1 MEQRQHFG
9 LRKSKAAKTLC
20 GAILSTFLLLSA
32 QIAHADENT
41 SPNTTT
47 EPTQT
52 TSTTME
58 TSASVA
64 NSGSTATTNLD
75 ATQPLTVVAE
85 STASVSPVATSEAST
100 TPVATSTAPSTEVS
114 TAPVATNTEANTAPS
129 TEVSAAPVATNTDAN
144 TVPVT
149 ENTEAT
155 APKVR
160 SRRSAESIDVTF
172 TTDNADKTIT
182 ATSSTE
188 TPAQINEL
196 PPHVFNINASGV
208 GEIPEN
214 SYVEVTVKTN
224 SELKK
229 YNNENPLKKGFK
241 ATGYTTNEDDYTG
254 STQTAKINISGLS
267 AGTQKQFIVEPNNI
281 TGSFPVS
288 SNFARVTTYKLVV
301 DGVVKNEKT
310 ITETFIP
317 KEPKISL
324 DTSNPNSLLRIK
336 MPGKPDRDVYSSADD
351 IVTLLG
357 KRNYGKYK
365 VTLPKTV
372 KLPTYSKYE
381 IPGTTNTEYIIPQN
395 VFNTSGFTSD
405 ITADT
410 ESDAVKELNAN
421 PDAQAI
427 THPVTVAYYYSDK
440 PFTNDDLTSTPFVT
454 TSDIIT
460 TKINILNPGEGHVK
474 VNFKL
479 NDNEVSVL
487 ETPYKNEAVATLDNG
502 TEAEPTNAVLIPKI
516 QLTLNTEDKPF
527 ENYVF
532 EATGVDNR
540 KSDSRTRTGGN
551 SNIEN
556 LRFTVYNADTNEEL
570 GVTRLNSPSHGRLSI
585 PTTVKKIRIEANDTA
600 KLGYLSDSD
609 LLQLNYR
616 VSFNTTVQK
625 ALDWKLDM
633 DKTLSTKTATRF
645 RMDILDDNNNP
656 AATAFQT
663 LDILNGPAVIQ
674 ATNNT
679 LVRFA
684 PEDIKVDGAV
694 PIKVSKLLSKSFYL
708 TSILNTYTKVYV
720 KAPDGLINGTKDADG
735 YIELTTD
742 KIGEESAAS
751 VSALGDDTFADVSAT
766 DPGSYKY
773 GFVKLPLNLPAGN
786 HEYQIKVKLVPQ
798 EPVRTLSATDTIGN
812 EPSEA
817 TYTIYTYDSR
827 TQVVS
832 SQMGYETQ
840 VGDKV
845 AVEDYTKGITARTTI
860 MNFTDNPITEMQAI
874 SYIPKQGLE
883 KSTVSTTL
891 KDAIVAKPGWKI
903 QYTTGAITGDYSQD
917 RNLTFTDTVSDYSKV
932 TAIKF
937 SSTEAVKSMS
947 GASFDIPLSTSN
959 LANVD
964 DIINYRS
971 VLLTPNDVVLS
982 SPVSATPVIGNVV
995 YHFIDS
1001 ATNKELREPEEHPM
1015 KLAGN
1020 SDSYTYPDKAQFT
1033 VDGVTKTYHLQNA
1046 TEPETVINGTTHVKR
1061 YYNKAETTVQVRY
1074 VWDSSLSDDHVNF
1087 LVNDLM
1093 SERRMSIGS
1102 VYKPRDFKINSYLNL
1117 KFPENTAAT
1126 IPAVDDYGIARFAVD
1141 LASDPVTFTYV
1152 RTEVTRSSDLESQIS
1167 TENYNGLQPKDFTT
1181 TDEMGNVTVTHY
1193 YKVEYGNFVEH
1204 FVDENGNKIADDYTT
1219 PNGLAGYTILT
1230 TSKAYQNYDV
1240 LGERADWMYAPEK
1253 PKTITVGDVEYT
1265 YVRQDKD
1272 EPIKIEQGTQEVT
1285 YIYKRHNGRII
1296 QRFVDTEGNELQAQ
1310 TTTGLLPIGPLAT
1323 PLTHPSE
1330 ITHDGYVYKF
1340 INQDKVDPTE
1350 IKAEDT
1356 IVTYVYGTSSIPN
1369 EAPVTDKPELQVTRY
1384 VDESGKEIK
1393 DMDKGLQPKADI
1405 SGYTYDHTDEVPSVR
1420 THVYKVFVSEVPNE
1434 APVTDKPE
1442 LQVTRYVDES
1452 GKEIKDMDKGLQ
1464 PKADI
1469 SGYTY
1474 NHTDEVPG
1482 VRTHVYNVFV
1492 SEIPNEAPVTDK
1504 PELQVTRYVDE
1515 SGKEIKDMDKGL
1527 QPKADISGYTYNHT
1541 DEVPGVRTHVYNV
1554 FVSEIPNEAPVTDKP
1569 ELQVTR
1575 YVDESGKEIKDM
1587 DKGLQPKADISGY
1600 TYNHTDDVPGVRTH
1614 VYNVFVSEVP
1624 NEAPVTDK
1632 PELQV
1637 TRYVDESGKEIKD
1650 MDKGLQPKADISGY
1664 TYNHTDEVPGVR
1676 THVYN
1681 VFVSEIPNDAP
1692 VTDKPELQV
1701 TRYVDE
1707 SGKEIKDMDKGLQ
1720 PKANISGY
1728 TYNHT
1733 DDVPGVRTHVY
1744 NVFVSEIP
1752 NDAPVTDKPE
1762 LQVTRYVDETGKEIK
1777 DIDKGLQ
1784 PKADI
1789 SGYTYNHTDEVPGVR
1804 THVYNVFVSE
1814 IPNEAPVTDKPE
1826 LQVTRYVD
1834 ESGKEIKDMDKGLQ
1848 PKANISGY
1856 TYNHTDEVPGVRTHV
1871 YNVFVSE
1878 IPNEAPV
1885 TDKPEL
1891 QVTRYVD
1898 ETGKEIKDMDKGL
1911 QPKADISGYTY
1922 DHTDE
1927 VPGVRTHVYKVIPET
1942 PKVPETPKHDEPKVP
1957 ETPKREEPKVPET
1970 QVPETPKATQQ
1981 VASTTPTE
1989 LPHTGDMSEIG
2000 TTILGMWSLMGA
2012 SLLVAGKKRK
2022 D

>member
-20 GAILSTFLLLSA
+20 GAILSTFLVLSA

-114 TAPVATNTEANTAPS
+114 TAPVATNTEANTAP
-129 TEVSAAPVATNTDAN
+129 
-144 TVPVT
+144 VT

-172 TTDNADKTIT
+172 TTDNTDKTIT
-182 ATSSTE
+182 ATSSTD
-188 TPAQINEL
+188 TPAKINEL

-229 YNNENPLKKGFK
+229 YNNDNPLINSFR
-241 ATGYTTNEDDYTG
+241 ATGYTTNKDDYQG

-267 AGTQKQFIVEPNNI
+267 AGTQKQFIVAPNGI
-281 TGSFPVS
+281 TESFPVS

-317 KEPKISL
+317 KEPKISITT
-324 DTSNPNSLLRIK
+324 DRHNSLLRGK
-336 MPGKPDRDVYSSADD
+336 TPGKPDKDVYRSGSDT
-351 IVTLLG
+351 VTLIG

-372 KLPTYSKYE
+372 KLPDYTQYE
-381 IPGTTNTEYIIPQN
+381 IPGTTDTEYIIPQE
-395 VFNTSGFTSD
+395 VFNTAGFNSSL
-405 ITADT
+405 IANT

-421 PDAQAI
+421 PDAKSI
-427 THPVTVAYYYSDK
+427 THPVTVSYYYSDT
-440 PFTNDDLTSTPFVT
+440 PFVNDELASTPFVT

-460 TKINILNPGEGHVK
+460 TDIDVLNPGKGHVK
-474 VNFKL
+474 VNFTLK
-479 NDNEVSVL
+479 NDEVSVL
-487 ETPYKNEAVATLDNG
+487 DTPYDNTAIAKLDNG
-502 TEAEPTNAVLIPKI
+502 KPDKPETAVQIPKI
-516 QLTLNTEDKPF
+516 QLTLNTDDKPL

-532 EATGVDNR
+532 KAIGFANEQ
-540 KSDSRTRTGGN
+540 SDSRVNGYN
-551 SNIEN
+551 PNISS
-556 LRFTVYNADTNEEL
+556 LRVTVYNADTNENL
-570 GVTRLNSPSHGRLSI
+570 GTVLLTQDLNI
-585 PTTVKKIRIEANDTA
+585 PTTVKKLRIETNNTA

-609 LLQLNYR
+609 LLGLHYQ
-616 VSFNTTVQK
+616 VSFNTPVQK

-645 RMDILDDNNNP
+645 RMDILDDTNNP

-663 LDILNGPAVIQ
+663 LDILNGPAVVQ
-674 ATNNT
+674 ATDKS
-679 LVRFA
+679 LVMFT
-684 PEDIKVDGAV
+684 PEDTYIDSGI
-694 PIKVSKLLSKSFYL
+694 PIKVSKLLSNSKQL
-708 TSILNTYTKVYV
+708 GAILNNYTKVYI
-720 KAPDGLINGTKDADG
+720 KAPDELVSGLKNRTKDVDG
-735 YIELTTD
+735 YIELTN
-742 KIGEESAAS
+742 KIGRKIAS
-751 VSALGDDTFADVSAT
+751 SIAELGVTTFTDVSVT
-766 DPGSYKY
+766 DSGTYQY
-773 GFVKLPLNLPAGN
+773 GYIGLPLKLPAGN

-860 MNFTDNPITEMQAI
+860 MNFTDNPIADMQAI

-891 KDAIVAKPGWKI
+891 KDAIAAKPGWKI
-903 QYTTGAITGDYSQD
+903 QYTTDTITGNYSQD

-937 SSTEAVKSMS
+937 LSTDVVKSMS
-947 GASFDIPLSTSN
+947 GASFDIPLSTGN

-1001 ATNKELREPEEHPM
+1001 ATNKELREPEEHPI
-1015 KLAGN
+1015 KLVGD
-1020 SDSYTYPDKAQFT
+1020 SDSYIYPKKAPFT

-1046 TEPETVINGTTHVKR
+1046 TASETVTETIVKGTTHVNR
-1061 YYNKAETTVQVRY
+1061 YYSLPETTVQVRY
-1074 VWDSSLSDDHVNF
+1074 VWDKTLSDNH
-1087 LVNDLM
+1087 VNDLISDLM
-1093 SERRMSIGS
+1093 RDGRMSIGS
-1102 VYKPRDFKINSYLNL
+1102 FDKPREFKINSYLNL

-1152 RTEVTRSSDLESQIS
+1152 HTEVTRSSDLESQIS
-1167 TENYNGLQPKDFTT
+1167 TKNYNGLQPKDFTT
-1181 TDEMGNVTVTHY
+1181 TDELGHVTVTHY

-1230 TSKAYQNYDV
+1230 TSKAYENYDV
-1240 LGERADWMYAPEK
+1240 PGERADYMYAPEK
-1253 PKTITVGDVEYT
+1253 PQKITVGDVEYT

-1272 EPIKIEQGTQEVT
+1272 EPMKIEQGTQEVT

-1405 SGYTYDHTDEVPSVR
+1405 SGYTYNHTDEVPGVR
-1420 THVYKVFVSEVPNE
+1420 THVYNVFVSEIPNDAPVTDKPELQVTRYVDESGKEIKDMDKGLQPKADISGYTYKHTDEVPGVRTHVYTVFVSEIPNE
-1434 APVTDKPE
+1434 SPVTDKPE

-1541 DEVPGVRTHVYNV
+1541 DEVPGVRTHVYQV
-1554 FVSEIPNEAPVTDKP
+1554 FTSEIPN
-1569 ELQVTR
+1569 
-1575 YVDESGKEIKDM
+1575 
-1587 DKGLQPKADISGY
+1587 
-1600 TYNHTDDVPGVRTH
+1600 DV
-1614 VYNVFVSEVP
+1614 
-1624 NEAPVTDK
+1624 PVTDK

-1676 THVYN
+1676 THVYQ
-1681 VFVSEIPNDAP
+1681 VF
-1692 VTDKPELQV
+1692 T
-1701 TRYVDE
+1701 
-1707 SGKEIKDMDKGLQ
+1707 
-1720 PKANISGY
+1720 
-1728 TYNHT
+1728 
-1733 DDVPGVRTHVY
+1733 
-1744 NVFVSEIP
+1744 
-1752 NDAPVTDKPE
+1752 
-1762 LQVTRYVDETGKEIK
+1762 
-1777 DIDKGLQ
+1777 
-1784 PKADI
+1784 
-1789 SGYTYNHTDEVPGVR
+1789 
-1804 THVYNVFVSE
+1804 SE

-1848 PKANISGY
+1848 PKAN
-1856 TYNHTDEVPGVRTHV
+1856 
-1871 YNVFVSE
+1871 
-1878 IPNEAPV
+1878 
-1885 TDKPEL
+1885 
-1891 QVTRYVD
+1891 
-1898 ETGKEIKDMDKGL
+1898 
-1911 QPKADISGYTY
+1911 ISGYTY

>member
-20 GAILSTFLLLSA
+20 GAILSTFLVLSA

-64 NSGSTATTNLD
+64 NSGSTATTNLET
-75 ATQPLTVVAE
+75 TQPLTVVAE
-85 STASVSPVATSEAST
+85 STASASPVATSEASTTPVATSTAPSPVATSEAST

-114 TAPVATNTEANTAPS
+114 TAPVATNTEA
-129 TEVSAAPVATNTDAN
+129 
-144 TVPVT
+144 
-149 ENTEAT
+149 T

-172 TTDNADKTIT
+172 TTDNTDKTIT
-182 ATSSTE
+182 ATSSTD
-188 TPAQINEL
+188 TPAKINEL

-224 SELKK
+224 SELKQ
-229 YNNENPLKKGFK
+229 YNTDNPLEKGFK
-241 ATGYTTNEDDYTG
+241 ATGYTTNKDDYQG

-301 DGVVKNEKT
+301 DGVVKKEKT

-336 MPGKPDRDVYSSADD
+336 IPGKPDNDVYSSENDSVKV
-351 IVTLLG
+351 IG

-372 KLPTYSKYE
+372 KLPEYAKYE
-381 IPGTTNTEYIIPQN
+381 VSGTTDTEYIIPQN
-395 VFNTSGFTSD
+395 IFNDSGFSSLFK
-405 ITADT
+405 ADT
-410 ESDAVKELNAN
+410 KSDAIKELNTN
-421 PDAQAI
+421 PDTTAI
-427 THPVTVAYYYSDK
+427 THPVTVSYYYSDRA
-440 PFTNDDLTSTPFVT
+440 FTNDDLTSTPFVT
-454 TSDIIT
+454 TSGIIT
-460 TKINILNPGEGHVK
+460 TKIGVLNPGEGHIK
-474 VNFKL
+474 VNFELQTNK
-479 NDNEVSVL
+479 VSVL
-487 ETPYKNEAVATLDNG
+487 DTPYGNAAITTLDNG
-502 TEAEPTNAVLIPKI
+502 EPNAPEKAVQIPKI
-516 QLTLNTEDKPF
+516 RLTLNTEDKPF

-532 EATGVDNR
+532 SAFGFENEQ
-540 KSDSRTRTGGN
+540 SNSRTASGKN
-551 SNIEN
+551 SNIDN
-556 LRFTVYNADTNEEL
+556 LRLTVYNDDTNEAL
-570 GVTRLNSPSHGRLSI
+570 GTVKLRNPALGANQPDTYLNI
-585 PTTVKKIRIEANDTA
+585 PTTVKKLRIEANDTA
-600 KLGYLSDSD
+600 KIGYMSDSD
-609 LLQLNYR
+609 LRKLQYT
-616 VSFNTTVQK
+616 VSFNTPVQK

-656 AATAFQT
+656 TATAFQM

-674 ATNNT
+674 ATDNS
-679 LVRFA
+679 LVMFA
-684 PEDIKVDGAV
+684 PEDINVVGKA
-694 PIKVSKLLSKSFYL
+694 PIKVSKLLSKSTYL
-708 TSILNTYTKVYV
+708 GSILKDYTKVYV
-720 KAPDGLINGTKDADG
+720 KAPAGLINGTTDADG
-735 YIELTTD
+735 YIELTNTIDTD
-742 KIGEESAAS
+742 YAS
-751 VSALGDDTFADVSAT
+751 NISALGVDTFTDVSAT
-766 DPGSYKY
+766 DPGSYRY
-773 GFVKLPLNLPAGN
+773 GYIQLPLNLPAGN
-786 HEYQIKVKLVPQ
+786 HEYQIKVKIVPQ

-817 TYTIYTYDSR
+817 TYTIFTYDSR
-827 TQVVS
+827 TQATS
-832 SQMGYETQ
+832 SQMVYDNQ

-845 AVEDYTKGITARTTI
+845 EVVDYTKGITARTSI
-860 MNFTDNPITEMQAI
+860 MNFTDNPITDMQAI

-891 KDAIVAKPGWKI
+891 KEAVTARPGWKI
-903 QYTTGAITGDYSQD
+903 QYTTDAITGDYSQD
-917 RNLTFTDTVSDYSKV
+917 RNLTFTDTVPDYSKV

-937 SSTEAVKSMS
+937 LSTDTVKSMT
-947 GASFDIPLSTSN
+947 GASFDIPLSTNN
-959 LANVD
+959 LANGNDV
-964 DIINYRS
+964 INYRS

-982 SPVSATPVIGNVV
+982 TPVSAVPITGNVV
-995 YHFIDS
+995 YHYIDR
-1001 ATNKELREPEEHPM
+1001 ATNKELREPEAHPI
-1015 KLAGN
+1015 KVVGN
-1020 SDSYTYPDKAQFT
+1020 RDSNTYPAKAQFA
-1033 VDGVTKTYHLQNA
+1033 VDGTTSTYYLQNA
-1046 TEPETVINGTTHVKR
+1046 TEPETVTETIVKGTTHVKR

-1074 VWDSSLSDDHVNF
+1074 VWDSSLSDDHANF

-1093 SERRMSIGS
+1093 NDGRLSIGS
-1102 VYKPRDFKINSYLNL
+1102 VYKPRDFKLNSYQNL
-1117 KFPENTAAT
+1117 KFPEHVTAT
-1126 IPAVDDYGIARFAVD
+1126 IPAVDDDGTARFSVD
-1141 LASDPVTFTYV
+1141 LAGMYDNVVFSYV

-1167 TENYNGLQPKDFTT
+1167 TENYNGLQPKEFTT
-1181 TDEMGNVTVTHY
+1181 TDEFGNVTVTHY
-1193 YKVEYGNFVEH
+1193 YKLLSGNFVEH
-1204 FVDENGNKIADDYTT
+1204 FVDENGNKIANDYTT
-1219 PNGLAGYTILT
+1219 PNGLAGYTYIT
-1230 TSKAYQNYDV
+1230 TNKAYENYDV
-1240 LGERADWMYAPEK
+1240 PGSRADYMYAPEK
-1253 PKTITVGDVEYT
+1253 PQTITVGDVEYT

-1369 EAPVTDKPELQVTRY
+1369 EAPVTDKPEMQVTRY

-1474 NHTDEVPG
+1474 
-1482 VRTHVYNVFV
+1482 
-1492 SEIPNEAPVTDK
+1492 
-1504 PELQVTRYVDE
+1504 
-1515 SGKEIKDMDKGL
+1515 
-1527 QPKADISGYTYNHT
+1527 
-1541 DEVPGVRTHVYNV
+1541 
-1554 FVSEIPNEAPVTDKP
+1554 
-1569 ELQVTR
+1569 
-1575 YVDESGKEIKDM
+1575 
-1587 DKGLQPKADISGY
+1587 
-1600 TYNHTDDVPGVRTH
+1600 
-1614 VYNVFVSEVP
+1614 
-1624 NEAPVTDK
+1624 
-1632 PELQV
+1632 
-1637 TRYVDESGKEIKD
+1637 
-1650 MDKGLQPKADISGY
+1650 
-1664 TYNHTDEVPGVR
+1664 
-1676 THVYN
+1676 
-1681 VFVSEIPNDAP
+1681 
-1692 VTDKPELQV
+1692 
-1701 TRYVDE
+1701 
-1707 SGKEIKDMDKGLQ
+1707 
-1720 PKANISGY
+1720 
-1728 TYNHT
+1728 
-1733 DDVPGVRTHVY
+1733 
-1744 NVFVSEIP
+1744 
-1752 NDAPVTDKPE
+1752 
-1762 LQVTRYVDETGKEIK
+1762 
-1777 DIDKGLQ
+1777 
-1784 PKADI
+1784 
-1789 SGYTYNHTDEVPGVR
+1789 
-1804 THVYNVFVSE
+1804 
-1814 IPNEAPVTDKPE
+1814 
-1826 LQVTRYVD
+1826 
-1834 ESGKEIKDMDKGLQ
+1834 
-1848 PKANISGY
+1848 
-1856 TYNHTDEVPGVRTHV
+1856 
-1871 YNVFVSE
+1871 
-1878 IPNEAPV
+1878 
-1885 TDKPEL
+1885 
-1891 QVTRYVD
+1891 
-1898 ETGKEIKDMDKGL
+1898 
-1911 QPKADISGYTY
+1911 

-1942 PKVPETPKHDEPKVP
+1942 PKVPETPKHEEPKVP
-1957 ETPKREEPKVPET
+1957 ETPKREDPKVPET

-1981 VASTTPTE
+1981 VVSNTNE

>member
-9 LRKSKAAKTLC
+9 FRKYKAAKTLC
-20 GAILSTFLLLSA
+20 GAVLATFFIVGA
-32 QIAHADENT
+32 QVAHADENT
-41 SPNTTT
+41 STSTTT
-47 EPTQT
+47 ATQT
-52 TSTTME
+52 TPTSME

-64 NSGSTATTNLD
+64 NSGSTATTNLET
-75 ATQPLTVVAE
+75 TQPLTVVAE
-85 STASVSPVATSEAST
+85 STASASPVATSEAST
-100 TPVATSTAPSTEVS
+100 TPVATSTAPSPVATSEAS
-114 TAPVATNTEANTAPS
+114 TAPSATSTAP
-129 TEVSAAPVATNTDAN
+129 TTDTSAAPVATNTDAS
-144 TVPVT
+144 
-149 ENTEAT
+149 

-172 TTDNADKTIT
+172 TTDNTDKTIT
-182 ATSSTE
+182 ATSSTD
-188 TPAQINEL
+188 TPAKINEF

-224 SELKK
+224 SELKA
-229 YNNENPLKKGFK
+229 YNTDNPLEKGFK
-241 ATGYTTNEDDYTG
+241 ATGYTTNKDDYKG

-281 TGSFPVS
+281 SGSFPVS
-288 SNFARVTTYKLVV
+288 SNLARVTTYKLIV

-324 DTSNPNSLLRIK
+324 DTRNPNSLLRIK
-336 MPGKPDRDVYSSADD
+336 TPDQPDRDVYESVNDRVD
-351 IVTLLG
+351 LIG

-372 KLPTYSKYE
+372 KLPDYAQYE
-381 IPGTTNTEYIIPQN
+381 IPGTTDTEYIIPQN
-395 VFNTSGFTSD
+395 VFNDSGFSSLFK
-405 ITADT
+405 ADT
-410 ESDAVKELNAN
+410 KSDAVKELNTN
-421 PDAQAI
+421 PDTTAI
-427 THPVTVAYYYSDK
+427 THPVTVSYYYSDRA
-440 PFTNDDLTSTPFVT
+440 FTNDDLTSTPFVT
-454 TSDIIT
+454 TSGIIT
-460 TKINILNPGEGHVK
+460 TKIGVLNPGEGHIK
-474 VNFKL
+474 VNFEL
-479 NDNEVSVL
+479 RTNEVSVL
-487 ETPYKNEAVATLDNG
+487 DTPYGNAAITTLDNG
-502 TEAEPTNAVLIPKI
+502 EPDKPEKAVQIPKI
-516 QLTLNTEDKPF
+516 RLTLNTEDKPF

-532 EATGVDNR
+532 SAIGFENEQ
-540 KSDSRTRTGGN
+540 SNSRTASGKN
-551 SNIEN
+551 SNIDN
-556 LRFTVYNADTNEEL
+556 LRLTVYNDDTNEAL
-570 GVTRLNSPSHGRLSI
+570 GTVKLRNDLLSAKQPDTYLNI
-585 PTTVKKIRIEANDTA
+585 PTTVKKLRIEATDTA
-600 KLGYLSDSD
+600 KIGYMSDSD
-609 LLQLNYR
+609 LRKLQYT
-616 VSFNTTVQK
+616 VSFNTPVQK

-656 AATAFQT
+656 TATAFQT

-679 LVRFA
+679 LVKFA
-684 PEDIKVDGAV
+684 PETISIEGTV
-694 PIKVSKLLSKSFYL
+694 PIKVSKLLSKSTYL
-708 TSILNTYTKVYV
+708 GSILNDYTKVYV
-720 KAPDGLINGTKDADG
+720 KAPNGLLDGTKDADG
-735 YIELTTD
+735 YIELTKPIITD
-742 KIGEESAAS
+742 SAS
-751 VSALGDDTFADVSAT
+751 NLSALGVDTFTDVSST
-766 DPGSYKY
+766 DSGLYRY
-773 GFVKLPLNLPAGN
+773 GVITLPLNLPAGN

-827 TQVVS
+827 MQVTS
-832 SQMGYETQ
+832 SQMVYENQ

-845 AVEDYTKGITARTTI
+845 EVADYTKGITARTSI
-860 MNFTDNPITEMQAI
+860 MNFTDNPITDMQAI

-891 KDAIVAKPGWKI
+891 KEAIVARPGWKI
-903 QYTTGAITGDYSQD
+903 QYTTNAITGDYSHD

-937 SSTEAVKSMS
+937 LSTDTVKAMT
-947 GASFDIPLSTSN
+947 GASFDIPLATDN
-959 LANVD
+959 LANGNDV
-964 DIINYRS
+964 INYRS

-982 SPVSATPVIGNVV
+982 TPVSAVPITGNVV
-995 YHFIDS
+995 YHYIDR
-1001 ATNKELREPEEHPM
+1001 ATNEELREPETHPI
-1015 KLAGN
+1015 KVVGD
-1020 SDSYTYPDKAQFT
+1020 SDSNTYPVKAQFT
-1033 VDGVTKTYHLQNA
+1033 VDGVTSTYYLQNA
-1046 TEPETVINGTTHVKR
+1046 TEPETVTETIVKGTTHVKR

-1074 VWDSSLSDDHVNF
+1074 MWDSSLSDDHVNF

-1093 SERRMSIGS
+1093 NDGRLQVGS
-1102 VYKPRDFKINSYLNL
+1102 VYRPRDFKLNSYQNL
-1117 KFPENTAAT
+1117 KFPEHVTAT
-1126 IPAVDDYGIARFAVD
+1126 IPAVDDDGTARFSVD
-1141 LASDPVTFTYV
+1141 LAGMYDNVVFSYV

-1167 TENYNGLQPKDFTT
+1167 TENYNGLQPKEFTT
-1181 TDEMGNVTVTHY
+1181 TDEFGNVTVTHY
-1193 YKVEYGNFVEH
+1193 YKVLSGNFVEH

-1219 PNGLAGYTILT
+1219 PNGLAGYTYIT
-1230 TSKAYQNYDV
+1230 TNKAYENYDV
-1240 LGERADWMYAPEK
+1240 PGSRADWMYAPEK
-1253 PKTITVGDVEYT
+1253 PQTITVGDVEYT

-1405 SGYTYDHTDEVPSVR
+1405 YGYTYDHTDEVPSVR
-1420 THVYKVFVSEVPNE
+1420 THVYKVFVSEIPNE

-1442 LQVTRYVDES
+1442 LQVTRYVDESGKEIKDMDKGLQPKADISGYTYNHTDEVPGVRTHVYNVFTSEIPNEAPVTDKPELQVTRYIDES

-1554 FVSEIPNEAPVTDKP
+1554 FTSEI
-1569 ELQVTR
+1569 
-1575 YVDESGKEIKDM
+1575 
-1587 DKGLQPKADISGY
+1587 
-1600 TYNHTDDVPGVRTH
+1600 
-1614 VYNVFVSEVP
+1614 P

-1681 VFVSEIPNDAP
+1681 I
-1692 VTDKPELQV
+1692 
-1701 TRYVDE
+1701 
-1707 SGKEIKDMDKGLQ
+1707 
-1720 PKANISGY
+1720 
-1728 TYNHT
+1728 
-1733 DDVPGVRTHVY
+1733 
-1744 NVFVSEIP
+1744 
-1752 NDAPVTDKPE
+1752 
-1762 LQVTRYVDETGKEIK
+1762 
-1777 DIDKGLQ
+1777 
-1784 PKADI
+1784 
-1789 SGYTYNHTDEVPGVR
+1789 
-1804 THVYNVFVSE
+1804 FVSE

-1848 PKANISGY
+1848 PKA
-1856 TYNHTDEVPGVRTHV
+1856 
-1871 YNVFVSE
+1871 
-1878 IPNEAPV
+1878 
-1885 TDKPEL
+1885 
-1891 QVTRYVD
+1891 
-1898 ETGKEIKDMDKGL
+1898 
-1911 QPKADISGYTY
+1911 DIAGYTY

-1942 PKVPETPKHDEPKVP
+1942 PKVPETPKHEEPKVP
-1957 ETPKREEPKVPET
+1957 ETPKREEPNVPET
-1970 QVPETPKATQQ
+1970 RVPETPKATQP
-1981 VASTTPTE
+1981 VASTTTKE

>member
-20 GAILSTFLLLSA
+20 GAILSTFLVLSA

-41 SPNTTT
+41 SPSTTT

-64 NSGSTATTNLD
+64 NSGSTATTNLE

-100 TPVATSTAPSTEVS
+100 TLVATS
-114 TAPVATNTEANTAPS
+114 TAPS
-129 TEVSAAPVATNTDAN
+129 TEVSAAPVATSTEAS
-144 TVPVT
+144 TAPVT
-149 ENTEAT
+149 ANTEAT

-172 TTDNADKTIT
+172 TTDNTDKTIT
-182 ATSSTE
+182 ATSSTD
-188 TPAQINEL
+188 TPAKINEL

-224 SELKK
+224 SELKQ
-229 YNNENPLKKGFK
+229 YNTDNPLEKGFK
-241 ATGYTTNEDDYTG
+241 ATGYTTNKDDYQG

-281 TGSFPVS
+281 TRSFPVS

-336 MPGKPDRDVYSSADD
+336 TPDQPDRDVYESVNDWVEL
-351 IVTLLG
+351 IG

-372 KLPTYSKYE
+372 KLQDYAQYE
-381 IPGTTNTEYIIPQN
+381 IPGTTDTEYIIPQN
-395 VFNTSGFTSD
+395 VFNDSGFSSLFK
-405 ITADT
+405 ADT
-410 ESDAVKELNAN
+410 KSDAVKELNTN
-421 PDAQAI
+421 PDATAI
-427 THPVTVAYYYSDK
+427 THPVTVSYYYSDR
-440 PFTNDDLTSTPFVT
+440 PFTNNDLASTPFVT
-454 TSDIIT
+454 TNAIIT
-460 TKINILNPGEGHVK
+460 TKIGILNPGEGHVK
-474 VNFKL
+474 VNFEL
-479 NDNEVSVL
+479 HDNEVSVL
-487 ETPYKNEAVATLDNG
+487 DTPYGNAAITTLDNG
-502 TEAEPTNAVLIPKI
+502 EPNAPEKAVQIPKI
-516 QLTLNTEDKPF
+516 RLTLNTEDKPF

-532 EATGVDNR
+532 SAIGFENEQ
-540 KSDSRTRTGGN
+540 SNSRTASGKN
-551 SNIEN
+551 SNIDN
-556 LRFTVYNADTNEEL
+556 LRLTVYNDDTNEAL
-570 GVTRLNSPSHGRLSI
+570 GTVKLRNDLLSAKQPDTYLNI
-585 PTTVKKIRIEANDTA
+585 PTTVKKLRIEANDTA
-600 KLGYLSDSD
+600 KIGYMSDSD
-609 LLQLNYR
+609 LRKLQYT
-616 VSFNTTVQK
+616 VSFNTPVQK

-656 AATAFQT
+656 TATAFQT
-663 LDILNGPAVIQ
+663 LDILNGPAVVQ
-674 ATNNT
+674 ATDNS

-684 PEDIKVDGAV
+684 PETISVEGTV
-694 PIKVSKLLSKSFYL
+694 PIKVSKLLSKSTYVG
-708 TSILNTYTKVYV
+708 SILNQYTKVYV

-751 VSALGDDTFADVSAT
+751 VSALGVDTFADVSAT

-827 TQVVS
+827 TQATS
-832 SQMGYETQ
+832 SQMVYENQ

-845 AVEDYTKGITARTTI
+845 EVADYTKGITARTSI
-860 MNFTDNPITEMQAI
+860 MNFTDNPITDMQAI

-891 KDAIVAKPGWKI
+891 KEAVTARPGWKI
-903 QYTTGAITGDYSQD
+903 QYTTDAITGDYSQD

-937 SSTEAVKSMS
+937 LSTDTVKSMT
-947 GASFDIPLSTSN
+947 GASFDIPLSTN
-959 LANVD
+959 DLANGNDV
-964 DIINYRS
+964 INYRS

-982 SPVSATPVIGNVV
+982 TPVSAVPITGNVV
-995 YHFIDS
+995 YHYIDR
-1001 ATNKELREPEEHPM
+1001 ATNKELREPETHPI
-1015 KLAGN
+1015 KVVGD
-1020 SDSYTYPDKAQFT
+1020 SDSNTYPVKAQFT
-1033 VDGVTKTYHLQNA
+1033 VDGVTSTYYLQNA
-1046 TEPETVINGTTHVKR
+1046 TEPETITETIVKGTTHVKR

-1093 SERRMSIGS
+1093 NDGRLQVGS
-1102 VYKPRDFKINSYLNL
+1102 VYRPRDFKLNSYQNL
-1117 KFPENTAAT
+1117 KFPEHVTAT
-1126 IPAVDDYGIARFAVD
+1126 IPAVDDDGTARFSVD
-1141 LASDPVTFTYV
+1141 LAGMYDNVVFSYV
-1152 RTEVTRSSDLESQIS
+1152 RTAVTRSSDLESQIS
-1167 TENYNGLQPKDFTT
+1167 TENYNGLQPKEFTT
-1181 TDEMGNVTVTHY
+1181 TDEFGNVTVTHY
-1193 YKVEYGNFVEH
+1193 YKLLSGNFVEH
-1204 FVDENGNKIADDYTT
+1204 FVDENGNKIADDYAT
-1219 PNGLAGYTILT
+1219 PNGLAGYTYLT
-1230 TSKAYQNYDV
+1230 TNKAYENYDV
-1240 LGERADWMYAPEK
+1240 PGSRADWMYAPEK
-1253 PKTITVGDVEYT
+1253 PQKITVGDVEYT

-1285 YIYKRHNGRII
+1285 YIYKRHTGRII

-1384 VDESGKEIK
+1384 VDESG
-1393 DMDKGLQPKADI
+1393 
-1405 SGYTYDHTDEVPSVR
+1405 
-1420 THVYKVFVSEVPNE
+1420 N
-1434 APVTDKPE
+1434 
-1442 LQVTRYVDES
+1442 
-1452 GKEIKDMDKGLQ
+1452 
-1464 PKADI
+1464 
-1469 SGYTY
+1469 
-1474 NHTDEVPG
+1474 
-1482 VRTHVYNVFV
+1482 
-1492 SEIPNEAPVTDK
+1492 
-1504 PELQVTRYVDE
+1504 
-1515 SGKEIKDMDKGL
+1515 
-1527 QPKADISGYTYNHT
+1527 
-1541 DEVPGVRTHVYNV
+1541 
-1554 FVSEIPNEAPVTDKP
+1554 
-1569 ELQVTR
+1569 
-1575 YVDESGKEIKDM
+1575 
-1587 DKGLQPKADISGY
+1587 
-1600 TYNHTDDVPGVRTH
+1600 
-1614 VYNVFVSEVP
+1614 
-1624 NEAPVTDK
+1624 
-1632 PELQV
+1632 
-1637 TRYVDESGKEIKD
+1637 EIKD

-1720 PKANISGY
+1720 PKA
-1728 TYNHT
+1728 
-1733 DDVPGVRTHVY
+1733 
-1744 NVFVSEIP
+1744 
-1752 NDAPVTDKPE
+1752 
-1762 LQVTRYVDETGKEIK
+1762 
-1777 DIDKGLQ
+1777 
-1784 PKADI
+1784 DI

-1804 THVYNVFVSE
+1804 THVYQVFTSE

-1834 ESGKEIKDMDKGLQ
+1834 ES
-1848 PKANISGY
+1848 
-1856 TYNHTDEVPGVRTHV
+1856 
-1871 YNVFVSE
+1871 
-1878 IPNEAPV
+1878 
-1885 TDKPEL
+1885 
-1891 QVTRYVD
+1891 
-1898 ETGKEIKDMDKGL
+1898 GKEIKDMDKGL

-1942 PKVPETPKHDEPKVP
+1942 PKVPETPKHEEPKVP

-1970 QVPETPKATQQ
+1970 QIPETPKATQP
-1981 VASTTPTE
+1981 VASTTTKE